1 MWPFRKPAPTP
12 EPQPERNQQPRLL
25 PLQPKDYPAVDLAAP
40 VAGGVAMDSKFQRFG
55 LGANEGVPQAVGEWY
70 ASQRFVGHQQAA
82 WMAKH
87 WLVDKAINMPSR
99 DALRQGWELDGEP
112 EQVQALAAQDKR
124 VKISARMHELVTSAR
139 RTGGAVAIMLTC
151 PAGEDEAEYYAA
163 PLNIEAVTEYHGIAV
178 IDAADAQCE
187 PLVSDLNNPASLMY
201 MTASFYR
208 IGNRRYHHSHCVA
221 ATPYPVA
228 DQIKPT
234 YRYWGASLPERI
246 YERVYAAERCASE
259 APLLMMT
266 KRLRALGVDL
276 QALMTD
282 DDAMAVLQHNVA
294 GLQQMADN
302 LGVFVYDS
310 TDGGGLT
317 QLETAL
323 SEVDSVI
330 MTQYQ
335 LVAAIAE
342 IPVTRLLGTTPK
354 GFNATGDA
362 EAEDYRQHLESIQT
376 HDMQPLLEKHYRI
389 VAQAAGIDPV
399 PVTWLPLD
407 SPTADEF
414 ADIDS
419 KNGMTIAQL
428 VAQGVI
434 SSHQGAAILAAQKE
448 SMFYGIDT
456 EQINELDAEAEGL
469 LDGVLAELNDEDD
482 AEA

>member
-1 MWPFRKPAPTP
+1 MWPFRKTAPTP
-12 EPQPERNQQPRLL
+12 EPKPERKQQPRLL
-25 PLQPKDYPAVDLAAP
+25 PLQPKDYPAVDLVAP
-40 VAGGVAMDSKFQRFG
+40 VAAGVAMDSKFQRFG
-55 LGANEGVPQAVGEWY
+55 LGQDEGVPQAVGEWY

-87 WLVDKAINMPSR
+87 WLVDKAINMPAR

-112 EQVQALAAQDKR
+112 KQVQALTAQDKR
-124 VKISARMHELVTSAR
+124 VKINARMHELVTNAR
-139 RTGGAVAIMLTC
+139 RTGGAVAVMLTC

-187 PLVSDLNNPASLMY
+187 PLAGDLNNPASLMH

-208 IGNRRYHHSHCVA
+208 IGTRRYHHSHCVA
-221 ATPYPVA
+221 VTPYPVA
-228 DQIKPT
+228 DQFKPT

-266 KRLRALGVDL
+266 KRLRALGIDL

-282 DDAMAVLQHNVA
+282 DDAMTVLQHNVA

-310 TDGGGLT
+310 ANNGGLT

-323 SEVDSVI
+323 ADVDSVI

-342 IPVTRLLGTTPK
+342 IPVTKLLGTTPK
-354 GFNATGDA
+354 GFNATGES
-362 EAEDYRQHLESIQT
+362 EAEDYRQSLESIQS

-389 VAQAAGIDPV
+389 VAQVAGIEPV

-414 ADIDS
+414 AEIDS
-419 KNGMTIAQL
+419 KNAAAVSGL
-428 VAQGVI
+428 VNAMVITPAQGAVI
-434 SSHQGAAILAAQKE
+434 LSQQKE
-448 SMFYGIDT
+448 SMFHGIDA
-456 EQINELDAEAEGL
+456 QQANELDAEAEGL
-469 LDGVLAELNDEDD
+469 LDGVFAELNNENDT
-482 AEA
+482 EA